1 MTQDPERYAYKNLR
15 WNLIVRTADLGLW
28 HGGQSL
34 ASIVTVIP
42 AFAARLGAS
51 NTVIGLIPAIQM
63 TCMSLPGIFFANYI
77 EQSGRLLPFLMRY
90 TALERLPLLVVA
102 IAAYFLAQSNP
113 KLTLALT
120 LMALTVMYVAGG
132 AMLPAWMGLMAKIFP
147 VNVRGRFFAL
157 VGFLGAAMGL
167 GASGAIGYVLNT
179 FPYPLG
185 YVVCL
190 ASASIVMG
198 AGVIILAYVREAH
211 VVPERPRVD
220 LGDYL
225 SRLPSILRVNRN
237 FTWYLAARSVAS
249 FGAMSTGF
257 FTVYALGELDMAE
270 WQVGAFTFAM
280 LAAQVVV
287 FPVVG
292 YLADR
297 FGHKLVVAAGTV
309 FLVLANVGAVLAAEQ
324 GWVIY
329 LVFVCGRRDQLCHV
343 SVWFQHPVRVR
354 SGRPA
359 ANLPRS
365 WRACP
370 SAAGLCR
377 ADRRRVHRR
386 LGRLSLDVLGGGDLV
401 AGRINSAGRDSPGT
415 ASDTRYGGALSH
427 VPRRSFALAA
437 CGASPGWWAWN
448 RLV

>member
-1 MTQDPERYAYKNLR
+1 
-15 WNLIVRTADLGLW
+15 
-28 HGGQSL
+28 
-34 ASIVTVIP
+34 
-42 AFAARLGAS
+42 
-51 NTVIGLIPAIQM
+51 
-63 TCMSLPGIFFANYI
+63 
-77 EQSGRLLPFLMRY
+77 MRY

-157 VGFLGAAMGL
+157 VGFLGAVMGL
-167 GASGAIGYVLNT
+167 GASGAIGYVLDT

-190 ASASIVMG
+190 ASASLVMG
-198 AGVIILAYVREAH
+198 TGVIVLAYVREAN
-211 VVPERPRVD
+211 VVPDRPRVD

-225 SRLPSILRVNRN
+225 GRLPSILRVNRN
-237 FTWYLAARSVAS
+237 FTRYLVARSVAS

-329 LVFVCGRRDQLCHV
+329 LVFVAVGAISSVTSV
-343 SVWFQHPVRVR
+343 SGFNILLEFA

-359 ANLPRS
+359 ANLPRG

-377 ADRRRVHRR
+377 ADHRRVSSPTRPAITRCFGWRR
-386 LGRLSLDVLGGGDLV
+386 SCRWPHQFCW
-401 AGRINSAGRDSPGT
+401 SPT
-415 ASDTRYGGALSH
+415 
-427 VPRRSFALAA
+427 VQEPRRTPVTVA
-437 CGASPGWWAWN
+437 P
-448 RLV
+448 

>member
-1 MTQDPERYAYKNLR
+1 M
-15 WNLIVRTADLGLW
+15 
-28 HGGQSL
+28 
-34 ASIVTVIP
+34 TVIP

-157 VGFLGAAMGL
+157 VGFLGAVMGL
-167 GASGAIGYVLNT
+167 GASGAIGYVLDT

-190 ASASIVMG
+190 ASASLVMG
-198 AGVIILAYVREAH
+198 TGVIVLAYVREAN
-211 VVPERPRVD
+211 VVPDRPRVD

-225 SRLPSILRVNRN
+225 GRLPSILRVNRN
-237 FTWYLAARSVAS
+237 FTRYLVARSVAS

-287 FPVVG
+287 FPRCRIFGGPFRPQVG
-292 YLADR
+292 SRGRHR
-297 FGHKLVVAAGTV
+297 FLGTGECGSGIGCRAGVGHLPG
-309 FLVLANVGAVLAAEQ
+309 
-324 GWVIY
+324 IR
-329 LVFVCGRRDQLCHV
+329 CGRRDQLCHV
-343 SVWFQHPVRVR
+343 SVWFQYSLRVR

-359 ANLPRS
+359 ANLPRG

-377 ADRRRVHRR
+377 ADHRRVHRR

-401 AGRINSAGRDSPGT
+401 DGRINSAGRDSPGT
-415 ASDTRYGGALSH
+415 ASDARYGGALNH

-437 CGASPGWWAWN
+437 SGASPGWWAWN

>member
-1 MTQDPERYAYKNLR
+1 MTQDPERYAYNNLR

-90 TALERLPLLVVA
+90 TALERLPLLIVA

-167 GASGAIGYVLNT
+167 GASGAIGYVLDT

-190 ASASIVMG
+190 AFASIVMG

-270 WQVGAFTFAM
+270 WQIGAFTFAM

-297 FGHKLVVAAGTV
+297 FGHKLVITAGTA
-309 FLVLANVGAVLAAEQ
+309 FLVLANVEAVLAAEQ
-324 GWVIY
+324 GWLIY
-329 LVFVCGRRDQLCHV
+329 LVFVAVGAISSVTSVSGFNILLEFAPADQ
-343 SVWFQHPVRVR
+343 
-354 SGRPA
+354 RPTYLAVGVLVQAPLAFA
-359 ANLPRS
+359 APIVGGFI
-365 WRACP
+365 AD
-370 SAAGLCR
+370 SAGYHSMFWVA
-377 ADRRRVHRR
+377 AV
-386 LGRLSLDVLGGGDLV
+386 LSLAATILLV
-401 AGRINSAGRDSPGT
+401 AT
-415 ASDTRYGGALSH
+415 
-427 VPRRSFALAA
+427 VQEPRRTPVTVA
-437 CGASPGWWAWN
+437 P
-448 RLV
+448 